1 MPVLKPGDRNPYTG
15 EVIPD
20 PQKPPEG
27 LTPEQRLR
35 LHYQDAETRRAQREA
50 AQAELD
56 AIGRSGLVRVVARVG
71 DSAED
76 SVSFI
81 NPDHI
86 QAVKPM
92 PGKEDEAS
100 VITMADG
107 TIYRVHETMAAFTTR
122 LSPAPEPHRDPTE
135 RLAEYHRSKAAAR

>member
-1 MPVLKPGDRNPYTG
+1 MPVLKPGDRNPFTG

-20 PQKPPEG
+20 PKKPPEG

-56 AIGRSGLVRVVARVG
+56 AIGRSGLVRVVARVD

-92 PGKEDEAS
+92 AGKEDEAS
-100 VITMADG
+100 VITMVDG
-107 TIYRVHETMAAFTTR
+107 TIFRVLETVAAFTAR
-122 LSPAPEPHRDPTE
+122 MSPAPEAPKSALE
-135 RLAEYHRSKAAAR
+135 RLKASYQAAAE